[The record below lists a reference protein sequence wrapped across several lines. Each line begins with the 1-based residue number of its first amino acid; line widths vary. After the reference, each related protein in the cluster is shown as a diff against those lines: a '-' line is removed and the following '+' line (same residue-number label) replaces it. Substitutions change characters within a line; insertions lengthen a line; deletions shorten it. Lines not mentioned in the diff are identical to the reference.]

1 MVSTNE
7 VGFSFLCDAPVLL
20 QMLDFV
26 SVCCGK
32 IGDHASVVAS
42 DDDTA
47 SSSWLLFVVPV
58 ANSEASLLVG
68 ILKDFGVLVVTDT
81 PEKDYRVWLEQ
92 VL

>member
-1 MVSTNE
+1 MVSTDE
-7 VGFSFLCDAPVLL
+7 VGFGLLCNVPVLL

-42 DDDTA
+42 NDDTT
-47 SSSWLLFVVPV
+47 SSSWLLLVVPI
-58 ANSEASLLVG
+58 ANSKTSLLVG
-68 ILKDFGVLVVTDT
+68 VLKDLGVFVVPDT
-81 PEKDYRVWLEQ
+81 TEEDYRVWLEQ

>member
-7 VGFSFLCDAPVLL
+7 VGFGFLCDAPVLL

-42 DDDTA
+42 NDDTT
-47 SSSWLLFVVPV
+47 SSGWLLLIVPV
-58 ANSEASLLVG
+58 ANSKTSLLVG
-68 ILKDFGVLVVTDT
+68 ILEDLGVLVVADT
-81 PEKDYRVWLEQ
+81 PKEDYRVWLEQ